1 MIDSGRFNPTRDE
14 AEAAF
19 EDDFSGSAEL
29 PPLAVTEAGPE
40 TGLERAF
47 RQSTLFDLGQ
57 IDVRWDDELSTLWAF
72 MTPLER
78 PNSNMGLIRD
88 TMAWQRESKLAFDG
102 KRASDGSGLLKF
114 MVLGSR
120 FPGVFNLGGDLEM
133 FAECIQRRD
142 RATLLKYGI
151 ACCEIVDRIWHCND
165 MNIINIGLAQGDAL
179 GGGLEALMCFDVIIA
194 ERQAR
199 FGLPEVLFG
208 LFPGMGAYSILS
220 RRVGPVLAR
229 QMLTAG
235 RIYTAE
241 EMCDMG
247 IVTQVVETGEGEA
260 ATARWIKDHASHHA
274 GYVGINRAG
283 RRVNPM
289 TLEELVDI
297 VETWT
302 DTALALSDRDL
313 RMMRR
318 LAAAQTRLRR

>member
-1 MIDSGRFNPTRDE
+1 MIDSGRFSPTRDD
-14 AEAAF
+14 AEAVS
-19 EDDFSGSAEL
+19 EDHFGDSGDHIS
-29 PPLAVTEAGPE
+29 PAVTETPLA
-40 TGLERAF
+40 AAM

-57 IDVRWDDELSTLWAF
+57 IDVRWDEKLATLWAF

-88 TMAWQRESKLAFDG
+88 TMAWQRESRQVFGDKG
-102 KRASDGSGLLKF
+102 GMLKF
-114 MVLGSR
+114 MVLGSH

-142 RATLLKYGI
+142 RETLLKYGV

-208 LFPGMGAYSILS
+208 LFPGMGAYSILQ

-229 QMLTAG
+229 QMLADG
-235 RIYTAE
+235 RIYTAD
-241 EMCDMG
+241 EMFEMG
-247 IVTQVVETGEGEA
+247 IVTQVVDTGDGEE
-260 ATARWIKDHASHHA
+260 ATARWISEHMSHHA

-289 TLEELVDI
+289 TLTELTDI
-297 VETWT
+297 VEIWT
-302 DTALALSDRDL
+302 ETALSLSDRDL

-318 LAAAQTRLRR
+318 LATAQTRLR

>member
-1 MIDSGRFNPTRDE
+1 MIDSGRFVVTHNEVEAVNDDPMNDE
-14 AEAAF
+14 TQTASDAV
-19 EDDFSGSAEL
+19 
-29 PPLAVTEAGPE
+29 VTETALTQAIGK
-40 TGLERAF
+40 
-47 RQSTLFDLGQ
+47 STLFDLGQ
-57 IDVRWDDELSTLWAF
+57 IDVRWDEELATLWAF

-78 PNSNMGLIRD
+78 PNSNLGLMRD
-88 TMAWQRESKLAFDG
+88 TMAWQRESRRVFGDHG
-102 KRASDGSGLLKF
+102 PLKF

-142 RATLLKYGI
+142 RETLLKYGV

-179 GGGLEALMCFDVIIA
+179 GGGLEALLCFDVIIA

-208 LFPGMGAYSILS
+208 LFPGMGAWSILQ

-229 QMLTAG
+229 QMLSEG

-241 EMCDMG
+241 EMFDMG
-247 IVTQVVETGEGEA
+247 IVNQVVEPGEGEA
-260 ATARWIKDHASHHA
+260 ATIQWIRDHQAHHA
-274 GYVGINRAG
+274 GYVGINKAA
-283 RRVNPM
+283 RRVHPL
-289 TLEELVDI
+289 TLTELTDI
-297 VETWT
+297 VEMWT
-302 DTALALSDRDL
+302 ETALSLSDRDL

-318 LAAAQTRLRR
+318 LAAAQTKLR

>member
-1 MIDSGRFNPTRDE
+1 MIDSGRFNPSRE
-14 AEAAF
+14 ASEMTAGDYASERFPADISAA
-19 EDDFSGSAEL
+19 ETLLPDDSA
-29 PPLAVTEAGPE
+29 
-40 TGLERAF
+40 
-47 RQSTLFDLGQ
+47 QSTLFDLGQ
-57 IDVRWDDELSTLWAF
+57 IDVRWDADLATLWAF
-72 MTPLER
+72 MTPIER
-78 PNSNMGLIRD
+78 PNSNLGLIRD
-88 TMAWQRESKLAFDG
+88 TMAWQRESRRVFGDKG
-102 KRASDGSGLLKF
+102 GMLKF

-142 RATLLKYGI
+142 RETLLKYGV

-208 LFPGMGAYSILS
+208 LFPGMGAYSILQ

-229 QMLTAG
+229 QMIADG
-235 RIYTAE
+235 RIYTAD
-241 EMCDMG
+241 EMYDMG

-260 ATARWIKDHASHHA
+260 ATARWIRDHMAHHA

-289 TLEELVDI
+289 TLAELTDI
-297 VETWT
+297 VEMWT
-302 DTALALSDRDL
+302 ETALSLSDRDL

-318 LAAAQTRLRR
+318 LAAAQTRLR